1 MKIKHFILL
10 TIFMLFAVSC
20 GSGLSFGNP
29 NDKNSDAY
37 QGNDADAEK
46 TDGERPDGDRNDSD
60 PTDSDDDAEN
70 PSGRNQGEL
79 YGECYPNKTCNEGLE
94 CDEENNICIKD
105 TGDSGHTTPDGDSG
119 DSGDTDHPDSGADS
133 GHSGDTGEEPD
144 EDGTPTDLPGCNEGD
159 SQKCEYE
166 GPANTEDVGTCKAAT
181 RTCKA
186 DGTWGPCSGAV
197 LPVIESGELC
207 SDGLDNDCDGLA
219 DNGGYCGDT
228 GDSGPDSDS
237 DSGYHGSG
245 NTGGYSDQY
254 EIPQDEGNPEGCV
267 DTCVPIQAECLSEM
281 ASEAAAGLCDGLD
294 NDCDGQVDEGC
305 PCTAGQTQPCFMGP
319 PNYRNVGACVDGVQT
334 CVVNLKD
341 PKAVLGRW
349 GECVGGMMP
358 KIDVCDNSDNNCNGC
373 IDDQLCCQ
381 PPIDCAYDIG
391 TAIPFVD
398 KTINGN
404 EIYDTG
410 HRFNDADTATWEW
423 TLTKGPCDIVLNKI
437 SFKVKGAKTFEE
449 LEGEGDNSNSVSG
462 VGLSHFKVLFQ
473 LSGSYLLHLKVTRQN
488 GEVYECSW
496 IIRVVS
502 EGLRIELCWDTTG
515 SVDLDLHLAK
525 EGTTTSWTG
534 SNSSGACYYANCKSG
549 VNTSLNW
556 GYATTQNYDTNG
568 NWKNMYNPRLD
579 IDNIRT
585 VGIPENI
592 NLDNPNDGDTF
603 RIGVRYYQGS
613 LQTHP
618 VVNVYCGGTLKA
630 TFGVEPQVDNF
641 KNEDAKTLWKVAE
654 VKWIGNYTS
663 DACEITPK
671 FSDSGY
677 ILGSVDTYD
686 W

>member
-1 MKIKHFILL
+1 MFKKFVFLAIVSAVA
-10 TIFMLFAVSC
+10 LFAVSC
-20 GSGLSFGNP
+20 GGEEEGGGAVAGNCESRSDCPLGYECNPVNHTCYKPGSGG
-29 NDKNSDAY
+29 
-37 QGNDADAEK
+37 G
-46 TDGERPDGDRNDSD
+46 GEGGEELPD
-60 PTDSDDDAEN
+60 
-70 PSGRNQGEL
+70 
-79 YGECYPNKTCNEGLE
+79 
-94 CDEENNICIKD
+94 
-105 TGDSGHTTPDGDSG
+105 DSG
-119 DSGDTDHPDSGADS
+119 DYPDSGADS
-133 GHSGDTGEEPD
+133 GHSGDTGEDPN
-144 EDGTPTDLPGCNEGD
+144 EDDTPTDVTGGCSEGE

-166 GPANTEDVGTCKAAT
+166 GPANTEGVGVCKAA
-181 RTCKA
+181 RRSCKA
-186 DGTWGPCSGAV
+186 DGTWGPCTGAV